1 MNFIIDLD
9 TYLSYRIK
17 PLTPYIKTKEQK
29 KQLFDSFSNYED
41 YKDACKKA
49 EEFRNNYIKN
59 GPEEGKA
66 FVIDTRTFNIM
77 WFMLYQKGDKVTYD
91 YDGRKIEIGKC
102 IVCKDE
108 IGTWYV
114 KTENNTVYI
123 NA

>member
-1 MNFIIDLD
+1 MIIDLD
-9 TYLSYRIK
+9 TYLRYRSR
-17 PLTPYIKTKEQK
+17 PMAPYLKTYEQK
-29 KQLFDSFSNYED
+29 KRIIDSLSNKYEED
-41 YKDACKKA
+41 CKKA
-49 EEFRNNYIKN
+49 EEFRNWYIKN

-77 WFMLYQKGDKVTYD
+77 WFLLYQKGDSVTYN
-91 YDGRKIEIGKC
+91 YDGSNIEIGKC

-114 KTENNTVYI
+114 KAKYGTVYI

>member
-1 MNFIIDLD
+1 MNNIIDLD
-9 TYLSYRIK
+9 TYLRYSIK
-17 PLTPYIKTKEQK
+17 PMMPYIKTEEQK
-29 KQLFDSFSNYED
+29 KRLIDSLSNDYEED
-41 YKDACKKA
+41 CKKA

-59 GPEEGKA
+59 GPDKGKA

-77 WFMLYQKGDKVTYD
+77 WFMLYQKGDRVIYD
-91 YDGRKIEIGKC
+91 YDGSKIEIGKC

-114 KTENNTVYI
+114 KTENATVYI

>member
-9 TYLSYRIK
+9 TYLRYRIK
-17 PLTPYIKTKEQK
+17 PMMPYVKTKEQK
-29 KQLFDSFSNYED
+29 KRLIESLSNYED
-41 YKDACKKA
+41 YKEACKKA

-77 WFMLYQKGDKVTYD
+77 WFMLYEKGVSVKINYE
-91 YDGRKIEIGKC
+91 GSEIEIGKC
-102 IVCKDE
+102 VCCRDE

-114 KTENNTVYI
+114 KAPGGTVYI

>member
-1 MNFIIDLD
+1 MIIDLD
-9 TYLSYRIK
+9 TYLRYRIK
-17 PLTPYIKTKEQK
+17 PMMPYLKTYEQK
-29 KQLFDSFSNYED
+29 KRIIDSLSNKYEE
-41 YKDACKKA
+41 ACKKA

-77 WFMLYQKGDKVTYD
+77 WFMLYQKGDSVTYN
-91 YDGRKIEIGKC
+91 YDGSKIEIGKC
-102 IVCKDE
+102 IQCKDK

>member
-1 MNFIIDLD
+1 MNFIIDKE
-9 TYLSYRIK
+9 TYVQYRLAPIK
-17 PLTPYIKTKEQK
+17 AMDDLYTSEQLK
-29 KQLFDSFSNYED
+29 SVEVSVLKQYE
-41 YKDACKKA
+41 DACKKA

-91 YDGRKIEIGKC
+91 YDGSKIEIGKC
-102 IVCKDE
+102 IVCKNE

-114 KTENNTVYI
+114 KTENTTVYI